1 LSGKASGNAASETAP
16 IARSELA
23 GPKSDARVLRSRDAL
38 GDAMIALMQE
48 QPFESITVQQVLDRA
63 GVSRSTFY
71 SHYRDKDDLFLSD
84 VEDFFQMMG
93 RLLTRYKAP
102 ARRLA
107 PVEEFFAH
115 LADVPG
121 VQAAIDAA
129 GKGPDVRELGIGC
142 FARSI
147 EERLTLA
154 GVALPAAELR
164 ATSHALAG
172 SLFSL
177 MDWWLRSN
185 KPITPRSA
193 DALFHRMAWSGLPSA
208 EPVRS

>member
-1 LSGKASGNAASETAP
+1 MSGKTSESAP
-16 IARSELA
+16 AARSA
-23 GPKSDARVLRSRDAL
+23 SADTKPDARVLRSRDAL

-48 QPFESITVQQVLDRA
+48 QPFDTITVQQVLDRA

-84 VEDFFQMMG
+84 VEDFFEMLG
-93 RLLTRYKAP
+93 GLLTRRNAP
-102 ARRLA
+102 LTRIA
-107 PVEEFFAH
+107 PVEEFFSH

-121 VQAAIDAA
+121 VQAAINSS

-147 EERLTLA
+147 EQRLTLA
-154 GVALPAAELR
+154 GVAVAAAELR

-177 MDWWLRSN
+177 MDWWLRSHQ
-185 KPITPRSA
+185 PITPRAA
-193 DALFHRMAWSGLPSA
+193 DALFHRMAWSGLPGA
-208 EPVRS
+208 PAVRS

>member
-1 LSGKASGNAASETAP
+1 MSGKTSGNATAAAAPAARPASAAQKT
-16 IARSELA
+16 
-23 GPKSDARVLRSRDAL
+23 DARVLRSRDAL

-48 QPFESITVQQVLDRA
+48 QPFDTITVQQVLDRA

-84 VEDFFQMMG
+84 VEDFFELLG
-93 RLLTRYKAP
+93 GLLTRRNAPP
-102 ARRLA
+102 ARIA
-107 PVEEFFAH
+107 PVEELLSH

-121 VQAAIDAA
+121 VRTAIEAS
-129 GKGPDVRELGIGC
+129 GKGSDVRELGIGC

-147 EERLTLA
+147 EQRLTLA
-154 GVALPAAELR
+154 NVALPAPELR

-177 MDWWLRSN
+177 MDWWLRN
-185 KPITPRSA
+185 NQPMTPKAA
-193 DALFHRMAWSGLPSA
+193 DALFHRMAWSGLVVPP
-208 EPVRS
+208 PVRS

>member
-1 LSGKASGNAASETAP
+1 M
-16 IARSELA
+16 ARSA
-23 GPKSDARVLRSRDAL
+23 SAAAKTDARVLRSRDAL

-48 QPFESITVQQVLDRA
+48 QLFDSITVQQVLDRA

-84 VEDFFQMMG
+84 VEDFLELLG
-93 RLLTRYKAP
+93 GLLTRQKAP
-102 ARRLA
+102 AARLA
-107 PVEEFFAH
+107 PVEELFSH

-121 VQAAIDAA
+121 VRAAIEAS
-129 GKGPDVRELGIGC
+129 GKWPDVRELGIGH

-147 EERLTLA
+147 EQRLTLA
-154 GVALPAAELR
+154 RVGLPAPELR

-177 MDWWLRSN
+177 MDWWLRN
-185 KPITPRSA
+185 NQPITPRAA
-193 DALFHRMAWSGLPSA
+193 DTLFHRMAWSGLPA
-208 EPVRS
+208 VRSVRS